1 MKTSREDLLQTLLQ
15 RMMSVMRH
23 VRHPAP
29 PPGKLPLSPPQANIL
44 FSIAHKRNGITVK
57 ELADFTGVTSGAI
70 TQFVDVLVQKGLVM
84 REGDPADR
92 RVVRLKITQLAKE
105 EFERFRQEHLNSF
118 SKVFEVLEEEEL
130 IQLLALMGKIES
142 SLNVK
147 EKSNVEPDKTP

>member
-1 MKTSREDLLQTLLQ
+1 MKTSREDLLQTLVQ

-44 FSIAHKRNGITVK
+44 FSIAHNKNGIAVK

-70 TQFVDVLVQKGLVM
+70 TQFVDTLVQKGLVM
-84 REGDPADR
+84 REGYPADR
-92 RVVRLKITQLAKE
+92 RVVRLKITRLAKD
-105 EFERFRQEHLNSF
+105 EFERFRREHLASF
-118 SKVFEVLEEEEL
+118 SKVFEVLDNEEIE
-130 IQLLALMGKIES
+130 QLLGFMEKIES

-147 EKSNVEPDKTP
+147 DKINVEPDKTP